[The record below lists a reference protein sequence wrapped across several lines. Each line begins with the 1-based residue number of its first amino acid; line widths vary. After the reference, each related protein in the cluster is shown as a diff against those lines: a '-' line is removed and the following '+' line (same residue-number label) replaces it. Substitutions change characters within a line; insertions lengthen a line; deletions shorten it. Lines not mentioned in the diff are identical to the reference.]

1 MPSKSAEVTSR
12 SFNPTLAQG
21 LSDDA
26 RKALN
31 AVFDAMSTWRT
42 ETVSNS
48 EKNLERVID
57 KIAVAARTLGWPEE
71 IAEMTRAQMQSITKM
86 QTQMLDQMM
95 DAWEEQIKAP
105 NPSSAI
111 LSKLKSLPTLGPSG
125 SWPGAATSQM
135 ANPMGAYMQFAQQWQ
150 KAWTDAM
157 AFWAKA
163 GKPN

>member
-1 MPSKSAEVTSR
+1 MPSKLSEMNPR
-12 SFNPTLAQG
+12 NFNPMAPE
-21 LSDDA
+21 LSEEA
-26 RKALN
+26 RKAVK
-31 AVFDAMSTWRT
+31 AAFDAMSAWRT
-42 ETVSNS
+42 ETVNNS

-71 IAEMTRAQMQSITKM
+71 IAETTRAQMQSITKM
-86 QTQMLDQMM
+86 QTQMVDHMM

-111 LSKLKSLPTLGPSG
+111 LSKLKSLPTLGPAG
-125 SWPGAATSQM
+125 SWPGAAASQM

-150 KAWTDAM
+150 KAWSDAM

-163 GKPN
+163 GKPH